1 MSPKEFIED
10 FKWDKEL
17 IFNIVNTAI
26 SSK

>member
-1 MSPKEFIED
+1 MSPKEFVED

-17 IFNIVNTAI
+17 ISNIVNSAI